1 MMKRRQF
8 IGAGLAVAGT
18 GMLDMRAAFAQS
30 KQIVVSNWGG
40 DWNDRTVKFIEA
52 PLLEQKGYRIV
63 RDLNTA
69 PQRRTKIVAEK
80 NLPRGSLD
88 VAHVSISDAVF
99 LKNNDAIDTIDFKK
113 IPNASDLVKEVT
125 TPFFVPW
132 LYSTWEIVYNP
143 QQIKTPPTSL
153 AELWNPAYA
162 GRVGVTNQHYQDYI
176 QMASL
181 LASGKLHDLEAGKK
195 KLLEL
200 KRTNK
205 PKVYES
211 HQQIA
216 AGFKAGEIWI
226 ACNYRARALQFQAD
240 GIPVDVSFPKEGA
253 ALQTFGAVIPKK
265 AANKADAYVYLNALL
280 DPKGLSELCQV
291 NFYSPASNKVTL
303 PGAMGQKIVYTAEQ
317 RKKLF
322 PPDFDWLSKNDAAQL
337 EWWNKEFV

>member
-1 MMKRRQF
+1 MKRREF
-8 IGAGLAVAGT
+8 IGAGLAIAGT
-18 GMLDMRAAFAQS
+18 GLIGSREAFAQS
-30 KQIVVSNWGG
+30 KQIVISNWGG

-52 PLLEQKGYRIV
+52 PLLEQKGYKIV

-88 VAHVSISDAVF
+88 VAHVSISDAYF
-99 LKNNDAIDTIDFKK
+99 LKTNDAIDAIDFKK
-113 IPNASDLVKEVT
+113 MPNASDLVKEIT
-125 TPFFVPW
+125 TPFFLPW
-132 LYSTWEIVYNP
+132 LYSTWELVYNP
-143 QQIKTPPTSL
+143 QQIKKPPESL

-181 LASGKLHDLEAGKK
+181 LASGKLHDFEAAKK

-200 KRTNK
+200 KKTNK

-216 AGFKAGEIWI
+216 TGFKAGEIWI
-226 ACNYRARALQFQAD
+226 ACNYRARVLQFQHD
-240 GIPVDVSFPKEGA
+240 GVPVDVRFPKEGA
-253 ALQTFGAVIPKK
+253 ALQTFGVVVPKK
-265 AANKADAYVYLNALL
+265 ASNKEGAYTYMNALL
-280 DPKGLSELCQV
+280 DPKGLAELCQA
-291 NFYSPASNKVTL
+291 NFYSPASNKVKL
-303 PGAMGQKIVYTAEQ
+303 PGDLGKKITHTPEQ

-322 PPDFDWLSKNDAAQL
+322 PPDFDWLAKNDAAQL

>member
-1 MMKRRQF
+1 MKRREF
-8 IGAGLAVAGT
+8 VGAGLAIAGT
-18 GMLDMRAAFAQS
+18 GLLGSRGAFAQS
-30 KQIVVSNWGG
+30 KQVVISNWGG

-52 PLLEQKGYRIV
+52 PLLEQKGWKVV

-88 VAHVSISDAVF
+88 VAHVSISDAYF
-99 LKNNDAIDTIDFKK
+99 LKTNDAIDTINFGKM
-113 IPNASDLVKEVT
+113 PNAADLVKEIT

-143 QQIKTPPTSL
+143 TQIKAPPTSL
-153 AELWNPAYA
+153 AELWNPAYT

-181 LASGKLHDLEAGKK
+181 LASGKLHDFEAAKK

-200 KRTNK
+200 KQVNK

-226 ACNYRARALQFQAD
+226 ACNYRARVLQFKKD

-253 ALQTFGAVIPKK
+253 ALQTFGAVIPRK
-265 AANKADAYVYLNALL
+265 ASNKEGAYHYMNALL
-280 DPKGLSELCQV
+280 DPKGLAELCQA
-291 NFYSPASNKVTL
+291 NFYSPASNKVVL
-303 PGAMGQKIVYTAEQ
+303 PGELGKQITHTAEQ
-317 RKKLF
+317 KKKLF
-322 PPDFDWLSKNDAAQL
+322 PPDFDWLAKNDAAQL
-337 EWWNKEFV
+337 EWWNKAFV

>member
-1 MMKRRQF
+1 MKRREF
-8 IGAGLAVAGT
+8 IGAGLAIAGT
-18 GMLDMRAAFAQS
+18 GLVGSREAFAQS
-30 KQIVVSNWGG
+30 KQVVISNWGG
-40 DWNDRTVKFIEA
+40 DWNDRTVKFIEE
-52 PLLEQKGYRIV
+52 PLLEKKGWKIV

-88 VAHVSISDAVF
+88 VAHVSISDAYF
-99 LKNNDAIDTIDFKK
+99 LKTNDAIDAIDFRKM
-113 IPNASDLVKEVT
+113 PNASDLVKEIT
-125 TPFFVPW
+125 TPFFLPW

-143 QQIKTPPTSL
+143 AQIKTAPASL
-153 AELWNPAYA
+153 AELWNPAYT

-181 LASGKLHDLEAGKK
+181 LASGKLHDFEAAKK

-200 KRTNK
+200 KQVNK

-226 ACNYRARALQFQAD
+226 ACNYRARILQFKKD

-265 AANKADAYVYLNALL
+265 ASNKEGAYVYMNALL
-280 DPKGLSELCQV
+280 DPSGLAELCQA
-291 NFYSPASNKVTL
+291 NFYSPASNKVVL
-303 PGAMGQKIVYTAEQ
+303 PGELGKQITHTAEQ
-317 RKKLF
+317 KKKLF
-322 PPDFDWLSKNDAAQL
+322 PPDFDWLAKNDAAQL
-337 EWWNKEFV
+337 EWWNKAFV

>member
-1 MMKRRQF
+1 MKRRQF
-8 IGAGLAVAGT
+8 IEGGAALAAMTMVG
-18 GMLDMRAAFAQS
+18 GRAFAQGN
-30 KQIVVSNWGG
+30 KQLVVTNWGG

-52 PLLEQKGYRIV
+52 PLLESQGWKIV

-69 PQRRTKIVAEK
+69 PQRRTKLVAEK
-80 NLPRGSLD
+80 NLPRGSID
-88 VAHVSISDAVF
+88 VAHLSISDAVF
-99 LKNNDAIDTIDFKK
+99 VNNNGAVDTIDFKK
-113 IPNASDLVKEVT
+113 IPNASDLVKEIT
-125 TPFFVPW
+125 MPFFLPW

-143 QQIKTPPTSL
+143 TQIKTAPTSL
-153 AELWNPAYA
+153 ADLWNPAYA

-181 LASGKLHDLEAGKK
+181 LASGKLHDFEAAKK

-200 KRTNK
+200 KQVNK

-240 GIPVDVSFPKEGA
+240 GIPVNVAFPKEGA
-253 ALQTFGAVIPKK
+253 ALQTFGACIPKK
-265 AANKADAYVYLNALL
+265 AQNKAGAYTYLNALL
-280 DPKGLSELCQV
+280 DPKGLADLCQA
-291 NFYSPASNKVTL
+291 NYYSPANNKVQL
-303 PGAMGQKIVYTAEQ
+303 PGEIGKKITLTAEQ

>member
-1 MMKRRQF
+1 MKRRQF
-8 IGAGLAVAGT
+8 IGAGAAIAAV
-18 GMLDMRAAFAQS
+18 GMVGSREAFAQN
-30 KQIVVSNWGG
+30 KRLVVTNWGG

-52 PLLEQKGYRIV
+52 PLLESKGWKIV

-69 PQRRTKIVAEK
+69 PQRRTKLVAEK
-80 NLPRGSLD
+80 NLPRGSID
-88 VAHVSISDAVF
+88 VAHLSISDAVF
-99 LKNNDAIDTIDFKK
+99 VNNNGAVDTIDFKK
-113 IPNASDLVKEVT
+113 IPNASDLVKEIT
-125 TPFFVPW
+125 TPFFLPW

-143 QQIKTPPTSL
+143 TQIKTAPTSL

-181 LASGKLHDLEAGKK
+181 LASGKLHDFEAAKK

-200 KRTNK
+200 KAINK

-240 GIPVDVSFPKEGA
+240 GIPVNVAFPKEGA
-253 ALQTFGAVIPKK
+253 ALQTFGACIPKK
-265 AANKADAYVYLNALL
+265 AQNKEGAYVYLNALL
-280 DPKGLSELCQV
+280 DPKGLADLCQA
-291 NFYSPASNKVTL
+291 NYYSPANNKVVL
-303 PGAMGQKIVYTAEQ
+303 PGEVGKKITLTAEQ

>member
-1 MMKRRQF
+1 MKRRQF

-18 GMLDMRAAFAQS
+18 SILGGRAAFAQT

-69 PQRRTKIVAEK
+69 PQRRTKMVAEK

-99 LKNNDAIDTIDFKK
+99 VNNNGAVDLIDFKR

-125 TPFFVPW
+125 TPFFLPW

-143 QQIKTPPTSL
+143 AQIKAPPTSL

-181 LASGKLHDLEAGKK
+181 LASGKLHDFEAAKK

-200 KRTNK
+200 KRINK

-226 ACNYRARALQFQAD
+226 ACNYRARALQFQKD
-240 GIPVDVSFPKEGA
+240 GVPVDVSFPKEGA
-253 ALQTFGAVIPKK
+253 ALQTFGAVVPKK
-265 AANKADAYVYLNALL
+265 APNKADAYVYLNALL
-280 DPKGLSELCQV
+280 DPQALAELCQA
-291 NFYSPASNKVTL
+291 NFYSPASNKVVL
-303 PGAMGQKIVYTAEQ
+303 PGEIGKKITLTPEQ

>member
-1 MMKRRQF
+1 MKRRQF
-8 IGAGLAVAGT
+8 IGAGAAIAAV
-18 GMLDMRAAFAQS
+18 GMVGSREAFAQN
-30 KQIVVSNWGG
+30 KRLVVTNWGG

-52 PLLEQKGYRIV
+52 PLLESKGWTIV

-69 PQRRTKIVAEK
+69 PQRRTKLVAEK

-88 VAHVSISDAVF
+88 VAHLSISDAVF
-99 LKNNDAIDTIDFKK
+99 VNNNGAVDKIDFKK
-113 IPNASDLVKEVT
+113 IPNASDLVKEIT
-125 TPFFVPW
+125 TPFFLPW

-143 QQIKTPPTSL
+143 TQIKTPPTSL
-153 AELWNPAYA
+153 ADLWNPAYA

-181 LASGKLHDLEAGKK
+181 LASGKLHDFEAAKK

-200 KRTNK
+200 KAVNK

-240 GIPVDVSFPKEGA
+240 GIPVDVVFPKEGA
-253 ALQTFGAVIPKK
+253 ALQTFGVCLPKK
-265 AANKADAYVYLNALL
+265 SQNKAGAYVYMNALL
-280 DPKGLSELCQV
+280 DPKGLSELCQA
-291 NFYSPASNKVTL
+291 NYYSPANNKVEL
-303 PGAMGQKIVYTAEQ
+303 PGDVGKKITLTAEQ

-337 EWWNKEFV
+337 EWWNKAFV